1 MCAPFFLL
9 KYVCGDT
16 WPTLQRYLSSLGR
29 GLSPV
34 TAIQEIP
41 LAGQLA
47 CIWSWGG
54 PAYPGAPLSSLGT
67 DLALSLLCEWSLVS
81 SSAWMSCAVLVSSLP
96 RCSGQSVWTSVPGD
110 TRQMP
115 LARHSLKYVFALK
128 LEMERL
134 LTISVPKLCLNFLVK
149 PNNFIYPS
157 LIPKSAIN
165 IVSSQW
171 MVVAFF
177 TYLSFTRLQNLVR
190 QR

>member
-1 MCAPFFLL
+1 MCAPFFCLNMC
-9 KYVCGDT
+9 V
-16 WPTLQRYLSSLGR
+16 
-29 GLSPV
+29 V
-34 TAIQEIP
+34 TP
-41 LAGQLA
+41 GQLYG
-47 CIWSWGG
+47 IFPLWGG
-54 PAYPGAPLSSLGT
+54 DWVLLLQPKRDSRRTTGLHLKLRGTCLPWAPLSSLGT

-81 SSAWMSCAVLVSSLP
+81 SSAWMSCAVLVISLP

-110 TRQMP
+110 TQQMP

-134 LTISVPKLCLNFLVK
+134 LTISVPKLCPNFLVK

-157 LIPKSAIN
+157 LIPESAIN